1 MSRLAELPVR
11 RRRLILVLAAV
22 AFAVAGAIGGGVA
35 EHLSSGGF
43 DDPSSESARAAAY
56 LADEIDAGSPNL
68 VLLVTADDGLTVDDP
83 AVEAAATE
91 VADRLA
97 AEPDVDDVASY
108 WSLGRPAPLR
118 STDDADHSS
127 ALIVARI
134 AGDQDHVVT
143 RGGEL
148 RDEFTGAIDGATVR
162 AGGPAAVFA
171 DVGHTIEADL
181 LRAEMIALPITILLL
196 LLIFRGVVAALLPL
210 AIGALSVVGTFLVLR
225 GLAEVT
231 EVSIFALNLTT
242 AMGLGLAI
250 DYSLFVV
257 SRFREELAAGHE
269 PSIAVV
275 RTVRTAGRTVAFSA
289 LTVAVSL
296 SALLVF
302 PQAFLRSFAYAG
314 VAVAALA
321 GFFAVVVLPAL
332 LAVLGHRVDAWSLR
346 HRPTPPVG
354 EGIWH
359 RLATAVMRRPVPVIT
374 VVVLI
379 LLLLG
384 SPFRHIDLGRP
395 DDRVLPASAESRQVS
410 DVLRA
415 DFDSQES
422 GALAVVVPDTTTAGP
437 TGAADAAVAAYAADL
452 SRLDGV
458 ARVDA
463 ATGVYI
469 DGTEIPVGPELTG
482 RFAGGGDSTWL
493 SVVPSIEPVSPEGE
507 RLVTEIRAVDAP
519 FDTLVGGTAAQL
531 VDSKDVL
538 FTRLPVALG
547 LIGLITFVLLFLMFG
562 SVVVPAKALVLNL
575 LSLAATFGAM
585 VWVFQDGNLSGL
597 LDFTPTG
604 TIDATTPILMFCV
617 AFGLSMDYEVFLLSR
632 IKEEHD
638 AGRDNITAVAV
649 GLERTGRIVTA
660 AAVLISVV
668 FIAFATSQVSFI
680 KLFGVGLALA
690 VLMDAFVIRGTLVP
704 AFMRLAGEAN
714 WWAPRRL
721 RTVYDRFGIREHVDL
736 DGPSAAANPVDVTDG
751 SGTDAT
757 GDDGTAEGDGSNG
770 TDPADRTPVG
780 VG

>member
-11 RRRLILVLAAV
+11 RRRLILALAAL

-43 DDPSSESARAAAY
+43 DDPASESARAEAY
-56 LADEIDAGSPNL
+56 LSEELGAGSPNL
-68 VLLVTADDGLTVDDP
+68 VLLVTADDGRTVDDP
-83 AVEAAATE
+83 DVAAAATE

-118 STDDADHSS
+118 SADDADHSS

-134 AGDQDHVVT
+134 AGDQDQMVT
-143 RGGEL
+143 RGGEI
-148 RDEFTGAIDGATVR
+148 RDAYTGAIDGATVR

-171 DVGHTIEADL
+171 DVNHTIEQDL
-181 LRAEMIALPITILLL
+181 LRAEMIALPITIILL

-210 AIGALSVVGTFLVLR
+210 AIGALSVVGTFFVLR

-257 SRFREELAAGHE
+257 SRYREELAEGHE
-269 PSIAVV
+269 PHTAVV
-275 RTVRTAGRTVAFSA
+275 RTIRTAGRTVAFSA

-332 LAVLGHRVDAWSLR
+332 LAVLGHRVDALSLR
-346 HRPTPPVG
+346 RRPAPPVG
-354 EGIWH
+354 EGVWH
-359 RLATAVMRRPVPVIT
+359 RLATAVMKRPLPVIT
-374 VVVLI
+374 VVVMV

-384 SPFRHIDLGRP
+384 SPFRHIELGRP
-395 DDRVLPASAESRQVS
+395 DDRVLPTSAESRQVS
-410 DVLRA
+410 DVLRE
-415 DFDSQES
+415 DFDASES
-422 GALAVVVPDTTTAGP
+422 GALAVVVPDTSTAG
-437 TGAADAAVAAYAADL
+437 TGAERDAAIAAYAADL

-463 ATGVYI
+463 ATGVYL
-469 DGTEIPVGPELTG
+469 DGVEVPVGPELTE
-482 RFAGGGDSTWL
+482 RFTTSDDATWL

-507 RLVTEIRAVDAP
+507 QLVAEMRAVDAP
-519 FDTLVGGTAAQL
+519 FDPLVGGVAAQL

-538 FTRLPVALG
+538 FSRLPIALG
-547 LIGLITFVLLFLMFG
+547 LIALVTFVLLFMMFG

-585 VWVFQDGNLSGL
+585 VWIFQDGNLSGVL
-597 LDFTPTG
+597 NFTPTG
-604 TIDATTPILMFCV
+604 SIDATTPILMFCV

-638 AGRDNITAVAV
+638 AGHDNITSVAV

-680 KLFGVGLALA
+680 KLFGIGLALA

-714 WWAPRRL
+714 WWAPGPLRRFH
-721 RTVYDRFGIREHVDL
+721 DRFGISEHVDL
-736 DGPSAAANPVDVTDG
+736 DGPAPTTDDGPVDLTDG
-751 SGTDAT
+751 PDA
-757 GDDGTAEGDGSNG
+757 DRR
-770 TDPADRTPVG
+770 PADRAPVG
-780 VG
+780 AR